1 MAEKFYGQA
10 LGNSSAVRWLVIHY
24 YWVFMPKTLYTWSS
38 FAGKLSRVYVLRTL
52 EQTKHIF
59 FFFELL
65 FEKARLLRFA
75 LNVVFVVAF
84 FPKILRPRSNL
95 ISGLF
100 WFNLC
105 WFLARLRRWFFYESS
120 LIQIRSTQIIST
132 GCSDS
137 DTDLNSSLT
146 KFKRIKCWFRLNCI
160 QNTS

>member
-24 YWVFMPKTLYTWSS
+24 YWVFIPKTLYTWSS
-38 FAGKLSRVYVLRTL
+38 FAAKLSRVYVLRTL

-100 WFNLC
+100 WFNLS
-105 WFLARLRRWFFYESS
+105 WFLAPAQTLIFLWAKPNSNKVDPDFRPAV
-120 LIQIRSTQIIST
+120 LIQTPILILAE
-132 GCSDS
+132 
-137 DTDLNSSLT
+137 LNS
-146 KFKRIKCWFRLNCI
+146 KG
-160 QNTS
+160 